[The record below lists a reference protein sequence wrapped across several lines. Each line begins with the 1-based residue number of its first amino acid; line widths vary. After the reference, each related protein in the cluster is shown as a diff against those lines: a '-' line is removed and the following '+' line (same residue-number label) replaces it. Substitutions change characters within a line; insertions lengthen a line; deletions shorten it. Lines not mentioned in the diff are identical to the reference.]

1 VGIEAK
7 WADAP
12 AMTRSMH
19 TAVADLK
26 LDTLYV
32 VYPGPQR
39 YRLDRRVEVVPLGEL
54 PGILT

>member
-12 AMTRSMH
+12 AMTRSMRV
-19 TAVADLK
+19 AVADLK
-26 LDTLYV
+26 LEALYV
-32 VYPGPQR
+32 VYPGPKR

-54 PGILT
+54 PGSLT